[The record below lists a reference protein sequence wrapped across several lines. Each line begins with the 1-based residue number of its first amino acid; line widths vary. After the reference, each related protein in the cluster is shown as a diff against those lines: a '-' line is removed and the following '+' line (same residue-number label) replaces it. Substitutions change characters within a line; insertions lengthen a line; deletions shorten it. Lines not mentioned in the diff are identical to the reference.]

1 MLADVQKRFYE
12 RTYAVQ
18 SAPRASLSGRLVAR
32 FEQHRVDAVA
42 DLVERGGCMLDIG
55 CGDGR
60 LVSRCSH
67 WFDRVIGLDV
77 AAVRLRRAADSA
89 AHRGLGNVSYAAAN
103 VDTGLPILDAS
114 VDVATIVAVLGLI
127 FDPLAALDELHRVLR
142 PGGQLVLEV
151 LNLAYLPRRVAL
163 VFGRLPRHST
173 APGWDGGHLHNFT
186 QAALAEA
193 LVAHG
198 FRVDRWTGSGV
209 LAPMRTWRPSLLTGN
224 LIAVCR
230 KL

>member
-89 AHRGLGNVSYAAAN
+89 AHRGLGNVSYAAAS

-114 VDVATIVAVLGLI
+114 VDVATIVQFWDLSSI
-127 FDPLAALDELHRVLR
+127 
-142 PGGQLVLEV
+142 
-151 LNLAYLPRRVAL
+151 
-163 VFGRLPRHST
+163 RLPHWTSCT
-173 APGWDGGHLHNFT
+173 AFSDPAANWFWRCSISPTSRDVWRWCLDGCRVIPPRPDGM
-186 QAALAEA
+186 AAIYIISPKP
-193 LVAHG
+193 
-198 FRVDRWTGSGV
+198 R
-209 LAPMRTWRPSLLTGN
+209 
-224 LIAVCR
+224 
-230 KL
+230 